1 MSTPFCPGESET
13 HGGPGAYAFSPFCL
27 RMLRSLAVLAAALA
41 APVLAAQPA
50 ACVDGTAGDY
60 ACDGVDLLA
69 HFTPQELGAPPV
81 GQCPNP
87 YPGLCANDIWG
98 WEDAD
103 TGRRYAIVGLAN
115 GTAFVDVTAPSAPIR
130 LGVLPTATSPS
141 SWRDVKAL
149 GNVAL
154 VVSEAPGHGIQVFDL
169 TRLRG
174 LSDDPSRTF
183 TADARYT
190 GVGRAHNLV
199 VSEGAQMAYAVG
211 WRAGTETLPESCSSP
226 GLHAVDFSDPLAP
239 TFAGCF
245 SDATSGDSGY
255 THDAQC
261 GTYDGPDADYQG
273 REICFASNT
282 DEVSI
287 FDATDPAAAV
297 LIAQVGYPTP
307 AYTHQG
313 WLTEDGRYF
322 LVNDELDEA
331 NAVNS
336 GNTAP
341 QRTLVLDVED
351 LDAPEFAFE
360 YRSNLATIDHNLY
373 VVGRL
378 AFESNYEAGLRVI
391 DVSRIAEG
399 VLEEVAFFDTYPL
412 DTSVNFAGQW
422 SNYPFFGDGL
432 VIANDGETGFFVLQL
447 DPSLNTAV
455 GGPPSASGV
464 DLSEPVPNPTAGG
477 ARLAL
482 RVDRAQAVR
491 ADLFDVAGRRV
502 AAIYEGPAGPGA
514 ELTLTVSGAGL
525 PAGVYVVRVVGE
537 TFEASRRV
545 VLAR

>member
-1 MSTPFCPGESET
+1 
-13 HGGPGAYAFSPFCL
+13 
-27 RMLRSLAVLAAALA
+27 MLRSLLALAALA
-41 APVLAAQPA
+41 VVFAIPVSAQPVACADGA
-50 ACVDGTAGDY
+50 AGEY
-60 ACDGVDLLA
+60 ECDRVDLLA

-98 WEDAD
+98 WEDAE
-103 TGRRYAIVGLAN
+103 TGRRYAIVGLAT
-115 GTAFVDVTAPSAPIR
+115 GTAFVDVTTPSAPIR
-130 LGVLPTATSPS
+130 LGFLPTATDPS

-154 VVSEAPGHGIQVFDL
+154 VVSEAANHGIQVFDL

-174 LSDDPSRTF
+174 LSEDPARQF
-183 TADARYT
+183 AADARYT
-190 GVGRAHNLV
+190 GVGSAHNV
-199 VSEGAQMAYAVG
+199 VVDESAGMAYAVG
-211 WRAGTETLPESCSSP
+211 SRSGTVPLPGSCSAR

-245 SDATSGDSGY
+245 NDAISGVDSGY

-261 GTYDGPDADYQG
+261 VTYDGPDADYAG
-273 REICFASNT
+273 RRVCFASNT

-287 FDATDPAAAV
+287 FDATDPGAAA
-297 LIAQVGYPTP
+297 LISQVRYPTP

-331 NAVNS
+331 NAVN
-336 GNTAP
+336 GGDTTP

-351 LDAPEFAFE
+351 LDAPEFAFV
-360 YRSNLATIDHNLY
+360 YRSGLATIDHNLY
-373 VVGRL
+373 VVGDL

-391 DVSRIAEG
+391 DLSRIDEG

-422 SNYPFFGDGL
+422 SNYPFFGGGL
-432 VIANDGETGFFVLQL
+432 VVANDGETGFFVLQV
-447 DPSLNTAV
+447 DASLSTATS
-455 GGPPSASGV
+455 GRPGADGV

-482 RVDRAQAVR
+482 RVDQAQAVR

-502 AAIYEGPAGPGA
+502 AAVYEGPAGPEA
-514 ELTLTVSGAGL
+514 EVVLAVSGDGL

-545 VLAR
+545 VLTR